1 MNPHPAD
8 LASGTSERRRI
19 EAFEMHPN
27 DYAKMQK
34 AAALYKLPET
44 DFVQLAVYLCARD
57 LVAQCGGQDLKTKT
71 TPNTFTY
78 WLTGLSGAGKTTL
91 AQALAQHLHALGQAV
106 CVLDGDDLRAGLCRD
121 LSFSAAD
128 REENMR
134 RTAALAQLLNAQN
147 IAVVVALI
155 SPTAAGRAAARQT
168 IGAARFIEIYVNTPL
183 AVCQQR
189 DTKGLYAKARQ
200 DSSFAL
206 TGLKAPYESPLD
218 ADLCIDTS
226 QLSLPEAVARIC
238 SFQKP

>member
-1 MNPHPAD
+1 
-8 LASGTSERRRI
+8 
-19 EAFEMHPN
+19 
-27 DYAKMQK
+27 MQK

-71 TPNTFTY
+71 TSKTYTF

-106 CVLDGDDLRAGLCRD
+106 CVLDGDELRAGLCRD

-134 RTAALAQLLNAQN
+134 RTAEMARLLNGQG
-147 IAVVVALI
+147 ITVIVALI
-155 SPTAAGRAAARQT
+155 SPTASGRAAARQT
-168 IGAARFIEIYVNTPL
+168 IGWQQFIEIYVNTPL
-183 AVCQQR
+183 AICQER
-189 DTKGLYAKARQ
+189 DVKGLYTKASQ
-200 DSSFAL
+200 DNSFAL
-206 TGLKAPYESPLD
+206 TGIAAPYEAPLN

-226 QLSLPEAVARIC
+226 QLSLQSAVAQIFSCQR
-238 SFQKP
+238 P